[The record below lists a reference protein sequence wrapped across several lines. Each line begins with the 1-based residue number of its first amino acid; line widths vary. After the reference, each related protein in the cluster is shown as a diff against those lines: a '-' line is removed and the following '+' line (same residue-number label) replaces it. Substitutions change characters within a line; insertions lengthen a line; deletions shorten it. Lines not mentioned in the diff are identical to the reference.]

1 MLSPLA
7 KNIIKTLAYYD
18 IFSYPLRAD
27 EVYQNLPVNHC
38 SSAEVE
44 NELEHLCQKKL
55 LFRINDF
62 YLLQNNHE
70 FVNRRIEGN
79 KLCDRRFKSA
89 FRMSKLISK
98 FPFVRAILLSGSISK
113 GFMEKDSD
121 VDYFIITKPNR
132 LWITKL
138 FLTLFKKF
146 ILLNSRRVFCIN
158 YYIDYEHLEIDEKN
172 VFTATEI
179 VTLIPVFG
187 EKYYDEFYE
196 KNKWVKNY
204 FPNFPKRN
212 NRMIDKDSDGRMQ
225 KIFER
230 IFENR
235 FGDWLD
241 DFALKL
247 FSQTI
252 NRKFRYFDKNDFAL
266 AFKTTKCESKY
277 HPKFFQKKVLV
288 SFDEKLNQLQQAL
301 KVSLM

>member
-18 IFSYPLRAD
+18 IFSYPLKAD
-27 EVYQNLPVNHC
+27 EVYQNLPVNHR
-38 SSAEVE
+38 SSAEVK
-44 NELEHLCQKKL
+44 NELEHLCQKNL

-70 FVNRRIEGN
+70 FVNRRIKGN
-79 KLCDRRFKSA
+79 KLCDKRLKSA

-121 VDYFIITKPNR
+121 VDYFIITKPGR

-138 FLTLFKKF
+138 FLTLFKKV
-146 ILLNSRRVFCIN
+146 ILLNSKRVFCIN
-158 YYIDYEHLEIDEKN
+158 YYIDYEHLEIHEKN

-187 EKYYDEFYE
+187 KKYYDEFYE
-196 KNKWVKNY
+196 KNNWVKNY

-212 NRMIDKDSDGRMQ
+212 NKMIDKDSDSRLQ

-235 FGDWLD
+235 FGNWLD
-241 DFALKL
+241 DFAMKL
-247 FSQTI
+247 FSKTI
-252 NRKFRYFDKNDFAL
+252 KRKFRYFDKNDFAL

>member
-38 SSAEVE
+38 SSVEVE
-44 NELEHLCQKKL
+44 NELKHLCQKNL

-62 YLLQNNHE
+62 YLLHNSQE
-70 FVNRRIEGN
+70 LVKRRIEGN
-79 KLCDRRFKSA
+79 KLCNRRLKSA

-121 VDYFIITKPNR
+121 VDYFIITEPGR

-138 FLTLFKKF
+138 FLTLFKKV

-187 EKYYDEFYE
+187 KKYYDEFYE
-196 KNKWVKNY
+196 KNFWVKNY

-212 NRMIDKDSDGRMQ
+212 NEMIDKDSGSRIK

-241 DFALKL
+241 DFAMNL
-247 FSQTI
+247 FSKTI
-252 NRKFRYFDKNDFAL
+252 KRKFRYFDKNDFAL

>member
-18 IFSYPLRAD
+18 IFSYPLKAD

-44 NELEHLCQKKL
+44 NELEYLCQGNL

-70 FVNRRIEGN
+70 FVKRRIEGN
-79 KLCDRRFKSA
+79 RLCDRRLKSA

-121 VDYFIITKPNR
+121 VDYFIITKPGR

-138 FLTLFKKF
+138 FLTLFKKV

-187 EKYYDEFYE
+187 KKCYDEFYE
-196 KNKWVKNY
+196 KNIWVKNY

-212 NRMIDKDSDGRMQ
+212 NRMIDKDSESRLQ

-235 FGDWLD
+235 FGNWLD
-241 DFALKL
+241 DYAMNL
-247 FSQTI
+247 FSHTI
-252 NRKFRYFDKNDFAL
+252 KRKFRYFDKNDFDL

-277 HPKFFQKKVLV
+277 HPKFFQKKVLI
-288 SFDEKLNQLQQAL
+288 SFDEKLNQLQQSL

>member
-18 IFSYPLRAD
+18 IFSYPLKAD

-38 SSAEVE
+38 SSAEVK
-44 NELEHLCQKKL
+44 NELEHLCQKNL
-55 LFRINDF
+55 LFKINDF
-62 YLLQNNHE
+62 YLLQNNYE

-79 KLCDRRFKSA
+79 KLCDRRLKSA
-89 FRMSKLISK
+89 FKMSKLISK

-121 VDYFIITKPNR
+121 VDYFIITKPGR
-132 LWITKL
+132 LWVTKL
-138 FLTLFKKF
+138 FLTLFKKV

-187 EKYYDEFYE
+187 KKYYDEFYE
-196 KNKWVKNY
+196 KNNWVKNY

-212 NRMIDKDSDGRMQ
+212 NRMIDKDSDSRLQ

-241 DFALKL
+241 DFAMRL
-247 FSQTI
+247 FSETI
-252 NRKFRYFDKNDFAL
+252 KRKFRYFDKNDFAL

-277 HPKFFQKKVLV
+277 HPKFFQKKVLI
-288 SFDEKLNQLQQAL
+288 SFDEKLKQLQQSL